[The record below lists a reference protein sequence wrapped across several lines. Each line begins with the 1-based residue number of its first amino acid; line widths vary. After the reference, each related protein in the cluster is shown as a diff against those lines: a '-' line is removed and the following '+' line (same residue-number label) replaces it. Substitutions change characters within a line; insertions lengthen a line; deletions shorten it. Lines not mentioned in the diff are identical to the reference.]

1 MISTLEK
8 EITFRFLKAR
18 KKDGFLNVISIFSFI
33 GIGLGVAVLIIVMSV
48 MNGFRTE
55 LINKI
60 VGFNAHITV
69 KPYANKIESNRLDQS
84 NLKLI
89 SKNLI
94 FTNSGE
100 AIIIKN
106 DTSKGIVLRGYNSN
120 DFSKLEI
127 INNKTFIGDKND
139 LSKNFI
145 SIGKELSFD
154 LNLKIGD
161 NITLMSSS
169 GVETII
175 GSLPKQKTFTV
186 KSLFESG
193 LADFDKNIAFIS
205 LETLEEFFD
214 LKKADRNLEI
224 FLKNP
229 QSIENQKK
237 IVQNIFPDEFI
248 YSWADLNK
256 SLFSALKVERNVM
269 FIILSLIIIVAAFN
283 IISGLTILVKNKTR
297 EIAILKSIGV
307 LNKSIVKIFFLVGI
321 IIGSSATIFGIVL
334 GVTFS
339 MYVENIR
346 KFLSTL
352 FNISLFPEEIY
363 FLSTMPSEI
372 NLSSIIIIS
381 FCSILTTIIVSIF
394 PALKAAKLDPIKA
407 LKYE

>member
-1 MISTLEK
+1 
-8 EITFRFLKAR
+8 
-18 KKDGFLNVISIFSFI
+18 
-33 GIGLGVAVLIIVMSV
+33 
-48 MNGFRTE
+48 
-55 LINKI
+55 
-60 VGFNAHITV
+60 
-69 KPYANKIESNRLDQS
+69 
-84 NLKLI
+84 
-89 SKNLI
+89 
-94 FTNSGE
+94 
-100 AIIIKN
+100 
-106 DTSKGIVLRGYNSN
+106 
-120 DFSKLEI
+120 
-127 INNKTFIGDKND
+127 
-139 LSKNFI
+139 
-145 SIGKELSFD
+145 
-154 LNLKIGD
+154 
-161 NITLMSSS
+161 MSSS

-175 GSLPKQKTFTV
+175 GSLPKQKTFIV

-193 LADFDKNIAFIS
+193 LADFDKNIAFIN

-214 LKKADRNLEI
+214 LKKTDRNLEI

-229 QSIENQKK
+229 QKIENQKK
-237 IVQNIFPDEFI
+237 IVQNIFPNEFI

-372 NLSSIIIIS
+372 NISSIIIIS